1 MQILD
6 NIFKMKFIVIIS
18 LVNFI
23 FFYFIQLNLN
33 VGIHFGEFLIFPS
46 ILSLILSVLIGF
58 LLYFVHMKRLNKTKY
73 FIVIAEIL
81 ITVVVMI
88 ELYEILTFILF
99 FES

>member
-1 MQILD
+1 MQIVD
-6 NIFKMKFIVIIS
+6 NLFKMKFIVTIS
-18 LVNFI
+18 FVNFI
-23 FFYFIQLNLN
+23 FFYFIQQNLN
-33 VGIHFGEFLIFPS
+33 FGIYWGAFIIVPS

-58 LLYFVHMKRLNKTKY
+58 LLYLVHKKRLNKTKY
-73 FIVIAEIL
+73 FILIAEII